1 MKVAIVYDSRTGTTR
16 AAATAMGRAFEDQGH
31 ECSVQSVAGADPA
44 KVSEA
49 DLICIGSWTQGL
61 FIILQ
66 HPTKASMRFISRLGD
81 LNGKKAAVFCTYK
94 LATGSLLPKMAA
106 ALEAR
111 CAQVVGQFKYR
122 GPEPTDDFRSFA
134 TAMAAAQ

>member
-1 MKVAIVYDSRTGTTR
+1 MKVAIVFDSRAGTTR
-16 AAATAMGRAFEDQGH
+16 DAATAMGKVFEDLGH
-31 ECSVQSVAGADPA
+31 ECCVESVAEADPA
-44 KVSEA
+44 QASKA

-61 FIILQ
+61 FIVLQ
-66 HPTKASMRFISRLGD
+66 HPTKASMQFIDRLGD
-81 LNGKKAAVFCTYK
+81 LKGKKAAVFCTYK

-111 CAQVVGQFKYR
+111 GAQVVGRFKYR
-122 GPEPTDDFRSFA
+122 GSVPTDAFRSFA